1 MTRELHGLL
10 QQLVAVI
17 DGELQSD
24 PCSGLRTCSDSW
36 RLLGRLV
43 EGINRHF
50 QIRPRIMFSSQDAD
64 TQSAAAAALGIKDC
78 FTRFIELLSADDDRA
93 GNVAAFTVFLMDS
106 DDDAETS
113 MRFAFL
119 DMITRRVV
127 AAKRPGQRWDATVDG
142 EAVGLGEGCSA
153 CGSNAAIA
161 PVLQFASAAAAAAA
175 ASGDLED
182 FDDAKCTICLCTS
195 FDSRSD
201 GSVSINAREMKCPGR
216 HTFHSQCARRW
227 FVNEKHN
234 SCPYC
239 RHDFSGSFCDDIT
252 ATLQHQVEPTGTGFT
267 VHWSKPPNLRHAAL
281 NVLLL
286 LPPETPLG
294 STIAHALLWSCF
306 DAAAGIADAA
316 LRCGRLSVAMV
327 GLPQGEVELWC
338 ARLVEAFTIAGT
350 DTIKA
355 NAAMAICDFAS
366 NEEGC
371 AGLAAAG
378 ACGALVEALKV
389 AEADDTRVSIA
400 WAMRNL
406 ASNEAGLTCLAAAGA
421 CGALVEALKVAEA
434 DRTRSNVACAMFDL
448 AKSEEGRTG
457 LAAAGACGALVEA
470 LKVAEADDTR
480 RTIASAMTNLSKNEE
495 GRNGLAAAGAVG
507 TLEAAQHMGVGRKRS
522 IADALDSLQPHHQNK
537 TSKFSHGAS

>member
-1 MTRELHGLL
+1 
-10 QQLVAVI
+10 
-17 DGELQSD
+17 
-24 PCSGLRTCSDSW
+24 
-36 RLLGRLV
+36 LLGRLV
-43 EGINRHF
+43 EGVNHHL
-50 QIRPRIMFSSQDAD
+50 QIRPRIVFISKDAD
-64 TQSAAAAALGIKDC
+64 TQSAAAAARGIKDC
-78 FTRFIELLSADDDRA
+78 FTRCIELLSTDEDRA

-113 MRFAFL
+113 MRIAFL

-127 AAKRPGQRWDATVDG
+127 AVKRPGQRWDATVDG
-142 EAVGLGEGCSA
+142 ETVGLDEGCSA

-175 ASGDLED
+175 ACGNLED

-201 GSVSINAREMKCPGR
+201 GSVSINVREMKCPGR

-267 VHWSKPPNLRHAAL
+267 VHWSKPPNLRLAAL

-286 LPPETPLG
+286 FPPETPLG

-327 GLPQGEVELWC
+327 GMPQGEVELWC
-338 ARLVEAFTIAGT
+338 ARLVEAFTIAAM

-355 NAAMAICDFAS
+355 NVAMAICDFAS
-366 NEEGC
+366 NEEGRT
-371 AGLAAAG
+371 GLAAAG
-378 ACGALVEALKV
+378 GCGALVEALKV
-389 AEADDTRVSIA
+389 AEADGTRDSIA
-400 WAMRNL
+400 FAMCIL
-406 ASNEAGLTCLAAAGA
+406 AL
-421 CGALVEALKVAEA
+421 
-434 DRTRSNVACAMFDL
+434 
-448 AKSEEGRTG
+448 SEEGRTG

-470 LKVAEADDTR
+470 LKVAEADATR
-480 RTIASAMTNLSKNEE
+480 RTIASAMTNLTKNEE
-495 GRNGLAAAGAVG
+495 GRNGLAAAGAGG
-507 TLEAAQHMGVGRKRS
+507 TLEIAEHMGVGCKRS
-522 IADALDSLQPHHQNK
+522 IAEALDSLQPHHQNK
-537 TSKFSHGAS
+537 TAKFSHGAS